1 MANEV
6 ESVATAFRA
15 MLVMSQEMFAFVAER
30 LEGVSEHDAQ
40 RVACEAAQEFVER
53 NKERVGEEL
62 LELGASLN
70 AAGDMDEV
78 ALAVVDD
85 DRVDGLDHE
94 GDDRWAK

>member
-1 MANEV
+1 MADEV

-15 MLVMSQEMFAFVAER
+15 MLGTAQEVFAFVAER
-30 LEGVSEHDAQ
+30 LEGVDEHDVQ
-40 RVACEAAQEFVER
+40 RVAREAALEFVER

-85 DRVDGLDHE
+85 DRVDGLEHE
-94 GDDRWAK
+94 GDERWAK